1 MTVPFRPSVGVVP
14 ERDFLDTVTRAF
26 SEGRAFIERER
37 ETRRRAEEFQVQRQN
52 ADLAQQSLES
62 ELEAREFARRRE
74 AFADPSL
81 VTSPVPPLG
90 GRAGG
95 PEGGGAQPGAEG
107 LFEGA
112 LQPPQGQFDQP
123 IGGDI
128 GAPEAPTE
136 PTFAQPEDTGGFT
149 PPPFEGA
156 GGEAI
161 GTPSFDVTAGAEER
175 PGVPPPAP
183 PTVDTALADEL
194 QGKPPAGPR
203 EVPTSP
209 RPQLERVGEI
219 GGQQFFFD
227 PEGEQ
232 RADQARLTESG
243 QQVQQVLN
251 GLAAREDAAGRTAEG
266 DRIRDQIAEIV
277 AMAEG
282 GLQDPSPL
290 VTGILQRARENAQEQ
305 QVVDVLIR
313 QVGEDNLPVG
323 LSDLPLRVQ
332 REQLQ
337 QRLRDLARPPARTPG
352 TPGQISEASITSSV
366 RQMLLDQSISPNEAT
381 SDQINA
387 ARAQVLRFARGTPE
401 EEATAE
407 REDTASTEFRR
418 IASSLITRIERGLSQ
433 LEDSEEGSQLQ
444 DDIDGLKSQIAGMD
458 QEQLRQIISVL
469 SERELDVRQALGE
482 PNVRG
487 RGPTAEGEPQPFA
500 PDTVPAPTAP
510 GGRAAGS
517 SQRPRPGLR

>member
-1 MTVPFRPSVGVVP
+1 MTVPFRPTVGVVP

-37 ETRRRAEEFQVQRQN
+37 ESTRRAEEFQTQRQN
-52 ADLAQQSLES
+52 AALAQESLEAQ
-62 ELEAREFARRRE
+62 LEAQEFARRRE

-81 VTSPVPPLG
+81 VTSPVPVLG

-107 LFEGA
+107 LFESA

-128 GAPEAPTE
+128 AAPEAPTE
-136 PTFAQPEDTGGFT
+136 PTFAQPEGTGGFT

-161 GTPSFDVTAGAEER
+161 ETPSFDVTAGADER

-209 RPQLERVGEI
+209 QPQLQRVGDI
-219 GGQQFFFD
+219 GGQEFFFD
-227 PEGEQ
+227 PQGEQ

-251 GLAAREDAAGRTAEG
+251 GLAAREDAAGRVAEG
-266 DRIRDQIAEIV
+266 DLIRDQINEIV
-277 AMAEG
+277 ALAEG
-282 GLQDPSPL
+282 GLEDPSQL
-290 VTGILQRARENAQEQ
+290 IVGLIERTRQNAQNQ
-305 QVVDVLIR
+305 QIIDVLKR
-313 QVGEDNLPVG
+313 QVGEENLPVG
-323 LSDLPLRVQ
+323 LDDLPPRVQ
-332 REQLQ
+332 VEQLQ
-337 QRLRDLARPPARTPG
+337 NKLRELARPPQQ
-352 TPGQISEASITSSV
+352 TPGQRGAISEASITASV
-366 RQMLLDQSISPNEAT
+366 RQMLLDQSIPPNEAT
-381 SDQINA
+381 QDQINA
-387 ARAQVLRFARGTPE
+387 ARAQVLRFARGTTPE
-401 EEATAE
+401 EAGEE
-407 REDTASTEFRR
+407 RETTATTEFRR
-418 IASSLITRIERGLSQ
+418 IASSLIVRIERGLAQ

-444 DDIDGLKSQIAGMD
+444 DDIDGLKSQIAGME
-458 QEQLRQIISVL
+458 QEQLRQIIQVL
-469 SERELDVRQALGE
+469 SERELDVRSAAGE

-487 RGPTAEGEPQPFA
+487 RPETARDEEGRTDELQLRQGA
-500 PDTVPAPTAP
+500 
-510 GGRAAGS
+510 GGGA
-517 SQRPRPGLR
+517 L